1 MAAKKRTATATATP
15 AAASA
20 GGQDKLITSLKQFIR
35 AQGSGYL
42 ADPNISS
49 IGIGYKETKGKR
61 GKELSLQFTV
71 DKKVRPE
78 GVNGLRSAPIPAV
91 IDIGGGVKVPTD
103 VVQRSYKP
111 HFLVVAEAETPD
123 RQKRVDPVRPGVS
136 VGNVKVS
143 AGTIGCVV
151 FDKND
156 GSSCLLSNWHV
167 LNGRKGE
174 LGDDV
179 VQPGKADD
187 SRTALNRLGTLKR
200 SHLGLVGDCAV
211 SSITDREF
219 DTAILDLGV
228 TPAQLGEPQI
238 DDKVVKSGRTT
249 GVTHGVV
256 SRPFARVSIDY
267 GPPVGV
273 REIDCFE
280 IGPDPNKPADD
291 GEISAPGD
299 SGSAWLF
306 KTRAGRPSDVL
317 AGLHFGGESDG
328 DPEERALACFP
339 QAVFEELKITL
350 QPPAPDSLE
359 AVTGY
364 DPGFLAVP
372 IATPQLGAA
381 LKADAVQLAGT
392 EVIPYTH
399 FSLALSGKRRFAF
412 WVAWNID
419 GGAIKKIDRSG
430 IEFKKDPRLPA
441 KAQVGN
447 EIYKANRLDRGHIA
461 RRADLVW
468 GPMPEADRANTD
480 SFFYTNIT
488 PQMDDFNQSAKAGIW
503 GELENALFEEVEV
516 EGLRISVFGG
526 PVFHEDDRPYR
537 GVPIPRE
544 FWKVLVYSEKGTL
557 KAKAFLLTQNLV
569 LAEILE
575 LDEFRVFQVKLGEVQ
590 KRTGL
595 KFPAAMVQADTLVVP
610 EAAED
615 RAPLES
621 VADINWS

>member
-1 MAAKKRTATATATP
+1 MST
-15 AAASA
+15 
-20 GGQDKLITSLKQFIR
+20 
-35 AQGSGYL
+35 
-42 ADPNISS
+42 
-49 IGIGYKETKGKR
+49 
-61 GKELSLQFTV
+61 
-71 DKKVRPE
+71 
-78 GVNGLRSAPIPAV
+78 PIPAL

-111 HFLVVAEAETPD
+111 HFLLVAEAETPD

-179 VQPGKADD
+179 VQPGKAND

-200 SHLGLVGDCAV
+200 SHLGLAGDCAV

-219 DTAILDLGV
+219 DTSVLDLGV
-228 TPAQLGEPQI
+228 TPTQLGEPQI
-238 DDKVVKSGRTT
+238 
-249 GVTHGVV
+249 
-256 SRPFARVSIDY
+256 
-267 GPPVGV
+267 
-273 REIDCFE
+273 ECFE

-299 SGSAWLF
+299 SGAAWLF
-306 KTRAGRPSDVL
+306 KARGGRPSEVL
-317 AGLHFGGESDG
+317 AGLHFGGESDV

-339 QAVFEELKITL
+339 RAVFEELKITL
-350 QPPAPDSLE
+350 QPPAPESLE

-364 DPGFLAVP
+364 DPGFLAVAV
-372 IATPQLGAA
+372 ATPRLSPS
-381 LKADAVQLAGT
+381 LKADTVRLDGT

-399 FSLALSGKRRFAF
+399 FSLALSGTRRFAF

-441 KAQVGN
+441 DAQVGN
-447 EIYKANRLDRGHIA
+447 EMYKGNRLDRGHIA
-461 RRADLVW
+461 RRADLIW
-468 GPMPEADRANTD
+468 GPLPEADRANTD

-526 PVFHEDDRPYR
+526 PVFHDDDRLFR
-537 GVPIPRE
+537 GARLPRE

-575 LDEFRVFQVKLGEVQ
+575 LDEFRVFQVKVGEVQ

-595 KFPAAMVQADTLVVP
+595 KFPAALVQADTLVVP
-610 EAAED
+610 EAVED
-615 RAPLES
+615 RAPLEGL
-621 VADINWS
+621 ADINWH